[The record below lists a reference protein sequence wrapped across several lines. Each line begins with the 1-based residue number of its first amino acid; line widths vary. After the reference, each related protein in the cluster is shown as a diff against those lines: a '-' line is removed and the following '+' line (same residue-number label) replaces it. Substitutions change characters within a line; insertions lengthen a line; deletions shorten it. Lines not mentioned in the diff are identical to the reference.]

1 MKKIKMLGAIA
12 SLALVGA
19 AITAGS
25 AYAEEDPNYG
35 YSWESGLFGA
45 KVNGYVQI
53 QASYDD
59 DGRHAKYGFHGFTRP
74 SGPSLDT
81 GDLRTDPASDP
92 SDTNIYSRTDWVWL
106 SIRASLSELPNCSR
120 IRRRYWFS

>member
-92 SDTNIYSRTDWVWL
+92 SDTNIYSRTDWVWDSPL
-106 SIRASLSELPNCSR
+106 WGVNYVTSY
-120 IRRRYWFS
+120 YWDVEYF

>member
-12 SLALVGA
+12 SLALAGA
-19 AITAGS
+19 AIAAGS

-92 SDTNIYSRTDWVWL
+92 SDTNIYSRTDWVWDSPL
-106 SIRASLSELPNCSR
+106 WGDKYVTS
-120 IRRRYWFS
+120 

>member
-1 MKKIKMLGAIA
+1 M
-12 SLALVGA
+12 
-19 AITAGS
+19 
-25 AYAEEDPNYG
+25 
-35 YSWESGLFGA
+35 
-45 KVNGYVQI
+45 NGYVQI

-92 SDTNIYSRTDWVWL
+92 SDTNIYSRTDWVWDSPL
-106 SIRASLSELPNCSR
+106 WGDDYVTSYHWSID
-120 IRRRYWFS
+120 YF

>member
-25 AYAEEDPNYG
+25 AYADDNPNYG
-35 YSWESGLFGA
+35 TTWESGFLGA

-59 DGRHAKYGFHGFTRP
+59 DGGHARIGYQRFTRP

-81 GDLRTDPASDP
+81 GNMYTESASDP
-92 SDTNIYSRTDWVWL
+92 SDSNIYSRTDSVWDSPL
-106 SIRASLSELPNCSR
+106 WGDKYVTS
-120 IRRRYWFS
+120 YHWGVDYF